1 VNWKHF
7 LIRILL
13 VAVAFPVFGALIF
26 LLPQLGHLAFNAA
39 VVAATVVGAFEVEG
53 LFRAK
58 KIRTARWLAPVLAGT
73 LPVAAYLE
81 TMGILPQAAHGL
93 WPVAALAILLVRSI
107 LFQTNRAPKAHFSR
121 APKAHFSRA
130 PKAHFLGSL
139 PGLLSF
145 TASSAFVL
153 FYPGFSLAYIVRLSG
168 LPDPSLTIL
177 FFLCLVFG
185 NDMSAYFAG
194 SLWGRSTCL
203 HLPVSPR
210 KSAVGFAAGIAGSF
224 LMVFGFR
231 LLAPKFLG
239 LTVGAEVALA
249 LVAGIAVILG
259 DLIESGLKRS
269 AGLKDSGVIIPG
281 RGGVLDSV
289 DSMVLAAPLLY
300 GFLRLVGR

>member
-1 VNWKHF
+1 M
-7 LIRILL
+7 
-13 VAVAFPVFGALIF
+13 AVAFPVFGALIF

-58 KIRTARWLAPVLAGT
+58 KIRTARWLAPILAGT

-107 LFQTNRAPKAHFSR
+107 LFQR
-121 APKAHFSRA
+121 
-130 PKAHFLGSL
+130 SL
-139 PGLLSF
+139 QGLLSF

-153 FYPGFSLAYIVRLSG
+153 LYPGFSLAYIVRLSG

-231 LLAPKFLG
+231 LLAPRFLG

-249 LVAGIAVILG
+249 LAAGIVVILG

-269 AGLKDSGVIIPG
+269 AGVKDSGVIIPG

>member
-1 VNWKHF
+1 MNWRHF

-13 VAVAFPVFGALIF
+13 VVVAFPVFGALIF

-39 VVAATVVGAFEVEG
+39 VVAATIVGAFEVEG

-58 KIRTARWLAPVLAGT
+58 KIRTSRWLAPILAGT

-81 TMGILPQAAHGL
+81 TIGIIPQAAHGL

-107 LFQTNRAPKAHFSR
+107 LFQANR
-121 APKAHFSRA
+121 
-130 PKAHFLGSL
+130 SL
-139 PGLLSF
+139 PALLSF
-145 TASSAFVL
+145 AASSAFVL
-153 FYPGFSLAYIVRLSG
+153 LYPGFSLAYIVRLSG

-177 FFLCLVFG
+177 FFLCIVFG
-185 NDMSAYFAG
+185 NDMAAYFAG

-203 HLPVSPR
+203 HLPVSPQ

-224 LMVFGFR
+224 IMVFGFR
-231 LLAPKFLG
+231 LLAPGFLR
-239 LTVGAEVALA
+239 LHVGAAVALA
-249 LVAGIAVILG
+249 LAAGIAVILG

-269 AGLKDSGVIIPG
+269 AGVKDSGAIIPG

>member
-1 VNWKHF
+1 MNWKHF

-81 TMGILPQAAHGL
+81 TMGIVPQAAHGL

-107 LFQTNRAPKAHFSR
+107 LFQANRAPKAHFPR
-121 APKAHFSRA
+121 APKAHFPR
-130 PKAHFLGSL
+130 SL
-139 PGLLSF
+139 PELLSF

-153 FYPGFSLAYIVRLSG
+153 LYPGFSLAYIVRLSG

-231 LLAPKFLG
+231 LLAPRFLG

-249 LVAGIAVILG
+249 LVVGIAVILG

-269 AGLKDSGVIIPG
+269 AGVKDSGVIIPG